1 MCFLKISRVPPS
13 FNQKTLKNRYTKKQ
27 PTHFSMTPLILNLKK
42 NKKTHRSQNP
52 LSLKKWRFNPKQ
64 K

>member
-52 LSLKKWRFNPKQ
+52 LSLKK
-64 K
+64 